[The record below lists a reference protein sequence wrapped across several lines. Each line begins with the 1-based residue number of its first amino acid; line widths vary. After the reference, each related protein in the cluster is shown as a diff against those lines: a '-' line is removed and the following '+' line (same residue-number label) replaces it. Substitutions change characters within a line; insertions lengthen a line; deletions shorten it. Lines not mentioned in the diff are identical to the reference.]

1 MRELKTGQGETGH
14 TAMDMYGLAL
24 LYLDF
29 QKKACSLSYRP
40 KSLRLRPFLG
50 NPVFLNNIRSSPR
63 KRSLRFVSVREKGSG
78 LSGWL
83 I

>member
-1 MRELKTGQGETGH
+1 MSLKQGKTKPAIP
-14 TAMDMYGLAL
+14 AMDVAGLAL
-24 LYLDF
+24 HYLDF
-29 QKKACSLSYRP
+29 QEDVCTLSYRLE
-40 KSLRLRPFLG
+40 SLRLRPFLG